1 MIMGRT
7 HFSDQLRKVIILIK
21 GIGYNSNVMRQ
32 SPCLVIYPITVYSVA
47 AHFYCIG
54 GSGVRLDD
62 DPVLK
67 LFILVVSDRNFF
79 VC

>member
-1 MIMGRT
+1 MGRT

-32 SPCLVIYPITVYSVA
+32 SPYLVIYPITIDSIA
-47 AHFYCIG
+47 ALFYCIG
-54 GSGVRLDD
+54 GSGVRLYDG
-62 DPVLK
+62 PVLK
-67 LFILVVSDRNFF
+67 LFILDVSDRSFF